1 MAQSS
6 DKGNRSVRER
16 FELKGRNY
24 IVTGGGQGIGFAV
37 AEAIC
42 EMGGNV
48 GVLDLRD
55 KPVPEFESLTKRF
68 GVKTAYAQTDV
79 RSEVS
84 LKTGFDS
91 LMQTMGT
98 LDGIFTAAGIAID
111 KPFVDQT
118 PDEFMNIQKVNVFG
132 TFFAAQLAAKQFLKQ
147 GTKGSIVMVASITA
161 HVGLPGYRMSAYNAS
176 KGGVFMLSKAL
187 ATELAPFGI
196 RVNTISPAF
205 TDTAQTRVAREAN
218 PSVAGLMWSQPPMG
232 RIGEA
237 DEMTAAVIYL
247 LSDNSTYTT
256 GCDIAITGG
265 IHVGRATDYSMFR

>member
-1 MAQSS
+1 MAHEEQ
-6 DKGNRSVRER
+6 KQNRSVRQR
-16 FELKGRNY
+16 FELNGRNY

-48 GVLDLRD
+48 GVLDLRQT
-55 KPVPEFESLTKRF
+55 PVDEFHTLAKRF
-68 GVKTAYAQTDV
+68 GVKTAYARTDV
-79 RSEVS
+79 SSAER
-84 LKTGFDS
+84 LQAGFDQV
-91 LMQTMGT
+91 MQTLGT

-132 TFFAAQLAAKQFLKQ
+132 SFYAAQLAVKQMQKQ
-147 GTKGSIVMVASITA
+147 KTKGSRMAS
-161 HVGLPGYRMSAYNAS
+161 YNAS

-196 RVNTISPAF
+196 RCNTISPAF
-205 TDTAQTRVAREAN
+205 TDTAQTQVVRNADPTN
-218 PSVAGLMWSQPPMG
+218 AGVMWSQPPLG

-247 LSDNSTYTT
+247 LSDASSYTT
-256 GCDIAITGG
+256 GADIAITGG
-265 IHVGRATDYSMFR
+265 IHVGRKTDYAMHINGAPSS